1 LQRRD
6 SLQQICMTAR
16 RLWIL
21 AGGALALT
29 ACARDRSCD
38 DLAAAH
44 DWRQAAAVCRDAYEN
59 TGDVAAGISAAR
71 SLLWSGRP
79 EHAEDVARTLRASE
93 RAGDA
98 FLVLGEAAA
107 RRDDADAGLA
117 AYDEALRAYERDR
130 NPAGASRAALGVAGA
145 WLDRGDLARAM
156 DASQLAID
164 RADRAGDRR
173 MQLYTRLGH
182 ADLLRHQ
189 GQLVAAEQALARA
202 GGIASAPIDRAWL
215 ALKHGTLYVDLQL
228 DALARVEL
236 QRVLALVPL
245 GVVSGDVVL
254 AARLNLAWIERRAG
268 DLALAQR
275 HVDAA
280 AAIRADDFDV
290 HVNRALI
297 LADRGDLDAAAREL
311 AAAERTASS
320 VSSSSWIAY
329 NTGVVAGRRGD
340 LDGEA
345 AAFQRSID
353 GVRALSSHAGQFA
366 PDVAASHRRPYLR
379 LIGAHARRGDW
390 KAALGLVMELDSLAL
405 LATERAA
412 ASRPADPPA
421 RRAPASSPALPSVDA
436 VVEAWRGRQL
446 VIAVSDEETLWRIE
460 VRDGRA
466 TGSARGP
473 AAELE
478 ARARSLEADPTDAA
492 AAAALGAAIAPPG
505 VAGDRTRAAGGA
517 DPRRPSDRRP
527 DADRARARGPAAQG
541 APRGNRRQ
549 RRARRSDRRP
559 AERARRGLGG
569 GCEARRTRAARHR
582 GDQQRPRGRPRCTAP
597 AHRSPR
603 PGRRPRRAP
612 RARRSR
618 ADPGRPRRRRWR
630 ARDRR
635 AGKLRR
641 RGRARR
647 CRLGLARR
655 GVHRGGQRRRH
666 RRVVER
672 RRRRDPPLH
681 RGAVRTAGERAPGP
695 RARRGS
701 GPRPIRD
708 PGADLGGIHDHRG
721 ASTNLVV
728 IRCPAVTACRDERTL
743 RPRRRRSPRWC
754 PRAPWR

>member
-505 VAGDRTRAAGGA
+505 VAGTRDGEVLDVLLIGAIARAPLAALTRDGRPIVDRT
-517 DPRRPSDRRP
+517 PI
-527 DADRARARGPAAQG
+527 ARVLGVLP
-541 APRGNRRQ
+541 
-549 RRARRSDRRP
+549 RRARRAGTGGSVVLGDPTDDLPSARAEASAVAAKLVVP
-559 AERARRGLGG
+559 AQLGI
-569 GCEARRTRAARHR
+569 AATSSALAAARGARLLHIAAHAQVDAR
-582 GDQQRPRGRPRCTAP
+582 GARLVLADRALTRDDLVAGDGAP
-597 AHRSPR
+597 AIVVLASC
-603 PGRRPRRAP
+603 GGAV
-612 RARRSR
+612 
-618 ADPGRPRRRRWR
+618 
-630 ARDRR
+630 ARDDAGWGSLAAAFIAAGSDAVIAASWSVDDAATRR
-635 AGKLRR
+635 FIEALYAQPVSEHPA
-641 RGRARR
+641 RA
-647 CRLGLARR
+647 LAAAQAHARSAIPAR
-655 GVHRGGQRRRH
+655 IWAAFTIIAA
-666 RRVVER
+666 
-672 RRRRDPPLH
+672 PPQTSL
-681 RGAVRTAGERAPGP
+681 
-695 RARRGS
+695 
-701 GPRPIRD
+701 
-708 PGADLGGIHDHRG
+708 
-721 ASTNLVV
+721 
-728 IRCPAVTACRDERTL
+728 
-743 RPRRRRSPRWC
+743 
-754 PRAPWR
+754 